1 MDDKCGCAWANSDP
15 EMKKYHDHEWGR
27 PVHDDRL
34 LFEFLILEGA
44 QAGLSW
50 RTVLLK
56 REAYRKAF
64 DNFEPSKVAL
74 YDDRKTKEL
83 MADAGIIRNWRK
95 IEAAVNNA
103 KGVLAIQ
110 KEFGSF
116 DEYVWR
122 FVGGKPISN
131 EYDSWTEMP
140 TESPE
145 SRELSKD
152 LKKRGFG
159 FVGPT
164 IIYSFM
170 QAVGLVNDHVKGC
183 PQHGHKKDGDEA

>member
-1 MDDKCGCAWANSDP
+1 MDDKCGCAWADSDP
-15 EMKKYHDHEWGR
+15 DLKKYHDHEWGR

-50 RTVLLK
+50 RTVLMK

-64 DNFEPSKVAL
+64 DNFEPAKVAQ
-74 YDDRKTKEL
+74 YDDKKTKEL

-103 KGVLAIQ
+103 KGVLEIQ

-131 EYDSWTEMP
+131 EYDSWTEIPM
-140 TESPE
+140 ESPE

-183 PQHGHKKDGDEA
+183 PQHGQEKDGNEA

>member
-1 MDDKCGCAWANSDP
+1 MDDSRGCTWANSDP
-15 EMKKYHDHEWGR
+15 ELKKYHDLEWGR

-34 LFEFLILEGA
+34 LFEFLTLEGA

-50 RTVLLK
+50 KTVLLK

-64 DNFEPSKVAL
+64 DNFEPSKVAQ
-74 YDDRKTKEL
+74 YDDKKAKEL
-83 MADAGIIRNWRK
+83 MANAGIIRNWSK

-103 KGVLAIQ
+103 KGVLQI
-110 KEFGSF
+110 KEEFGSF
-116 DEYVWR
+116 DEYLWD
-122 FVGGKPISN
+122 FVGGKPVMN
-131 EYDSWTEMP
+131 EYETMGEIP

-145 SRELSKD
+145 SKALSKD
-152 LKKRGFG
+152 LKKRGFS

-170 QAVGLVNDHVKGC
+170 QAVGMVNDHVKGC
-183 PQHGHKKDGDEA
+183 PQHGRA

>member
-1 MDDKCGCAWANSDP
+1 MDDNCGCAWANSDP
-15 EMKKYHDHEWGR
+15 EMKKYHDEEWGR

-50 RTVLLK
+50 KTVLLK

-64 DNFEPSKVAL
+64 DNFEPEKVAR
-74 YDDRKTKEL
+74 YDDGKAKEL
-83 MADAGIIRNWRK
+83 MTNAGIIRNWRK

-103 KGVLAIQ
+103 KGVLQIRE
-110 KEFGSF
+110 EFGSF
-116 DEYVWR
+116 DKYVWG
-122 FVGGKPISN
+122 FVGGKPIMNDYRSMS
-131 EYDSWTEMP
+131 DIP
-140 TESPE
+140 TESQE

-152 LKKRGFG
+152 LKQRGFS

-183 PQHGHKKDGDEA
+183 PERQPKG

>member
-1 MDDKCGCAWANSDP
+1 MMADECGCSWASSDP
-15 EMKKYHDHEWGR
+15 EMKKYHDEEWGK

-50 RTVLLK
+50 KTVLLK
-56 REAYRKAF
+56 RDAYRKAF
-64 DNFEPSKVAL
+64 DNFEPEKVAQ
-74 YDDRKTKEL
+74 YDDKKAKEL
-83 MADAGIIRNWRK
+83 MSNAGIIRNWRK

-103 KGVLAIQ
+103 KGVMQIQ

-116 DEYVWR
+116 DRYVWG
-122 FVGGKPISN
+122 FVDGKQIRN
-131 EYDSWTEMP
+131 EYGSMSEIP
-140 TESPE
+140 TESQV
-145 SRELSKD
+145 SKELSKD
-152 LKKRGFG
+152 LKKRGFS

-183 PQHGHKKDGDEA
+183 PQH

>member
-1 MDDKCGCAWANSDP
+1 MDDKCGCAWADSDP
-15 EMKKYHDHEWGR
+15 DLKKYHDHEWGR

-50 RTVLLK
+50 RTVLMK

-64 DNFEPSKVAL
+64 DNFEPAKVAQ
-74 YDDRKTKEL
+74 YDDKKTKEL

-103 KGVLAIQ
+103 KGVLEIQ

-131 EYDSWTEMP
+131 EYDSWTEIP

-183 PQHGHKKDGDEA
+183 PQHGQEKDGNEA

>member
-1 MDDKCGCAWANSDP
+1 MMEDNRGCSWAESDP
-15 EMKKYHDHEWGR
+15 EMKKYHDLEWGR

-64 DNFEPSKVAL
+64 DNFEPTKVAQ
-74 YDDRKTKEL
+74 YDDNKTKEL
-83 MADAGIIRNWRK
+83 MANAGIIRNWRK

-103 KGVLAIQ
+103 KGVLEIQ
-110 KEFGSF
+110 REFGSF
-116 DEYVWR
+116 DNYLWG
-122 FVGGKPISN
+122 FVGGKSISN
-131 EYDSWTEMP
+131 EYESMSEIP
-140 TESPE
+140 TESNE

-152 LKKRGFG
+152 LKKRGFS

-170 QAVGLVNDHVKGC
+170 QAIGLVNDHVKGC
-183 PQHGHKKDGDEA
+183 PQHG

>member
-1 MDDKCGCAWANSDP
+1 MDDKGGCTWANSDP
-15 EMKKYHDHEWGR
+15 VLKKYHDTEWGR

-34 LFEFLILEGA
+34 LFEFLVLEGA

-50 RTVLLK
+50 KTVLLK
-56 REAYRKAF
+56 RDAYRKAF
-64 DNFEPSKVAL
+64 DNFEPSKVAQ
-74 YDDRKTKEL
+74 YDDKKTKEL
-83 MADAGIIRNWRK
+83 MSNAGIIRNWRK

-103 KGVLAIQ
+103 RGVLAIQ

-116 DEYVWR
+116 DKYVWS
-122 FVGGKPISN
+122 FVGGKPIKN
-131 EYDSWTEMP
+131 EYEGMNEIP

-152 LKKRGFG
+152 LKRRGFN

-164 IIYSFM
+164 ICYSFM

-183 PQHGHKKDGDEA
+183 PQHD

>member
-1 MDDKCGCAWANSDP
+1 MDEKCGCAWANGDP
-15 EMKKYHDHEWGR
+15 DLKKYHDQEWGR
-27 PVHDDRL
+27 PVHEDRL

-50 RTVLLK
+50 KTVLQK

-64 DNFEPSKVAL
+64 DNFEPAKVAQ
-74 YDDRKTKEL
+74 YDDKKAKEL
-83 MADAGIIRNWRK
+83 MANAGIIRNWRK
-95 IEAAVNNA
+95 IEAAVKNA
-103 KGVLAIQ
+103 KGVLEIQ
-110 KEFGSF
+110 KEFGCF
-116 DEYVWR
+116 DKYVWG
-122 FVGGKPISN
+122 FVGGEPVKN
-131 EYDSWTEMP
+131 EYKRMGEIP

-152 LKKRGFG
+152 LKRRGFG

-164 IIYSFM
+164 ICYSFM

-183 PQHGHKKDGDEA
+183 PYHDAVDT

>member
-15 EMKKYHDHEWGR
+15 ELKKYHDHEWGQ

-50 RTVLLK
+50 KTILLK
-56 REAYRKAF
+56 RDAYRKAF
-64 DNFEPSKVAL
+64 DNFEPSVVAL
-74 YDDRKTKEL
+74 YDDSKTKEL
-83 MADAGIIRNWRK
+83 MSNAGIIRNWRK

-103 KGVLAIQ
+103 KGVLQIK

-116 DEYVWR
+116 DKYLWN
-122 FVGGKPISN
+122 FVGGKPLQN
-131 EYDSWTEMP
+131 EYESMEGIP
-140 TESPE
+140 TESAE

-152 LKKRGFG
+152 LKRRGFS

-164 IIYSFM
+164 ICYSFM

-183 PQHGHKKDGDEA
+183 PQRGEG

>member
-1 MDDKCGCAWANSDP
+1 MDEHCGCTWANSDP
-15 EMKKYHDHEWGR
+15 EMKKYHDEEWGR

-50 RTVLLK
+50 RTVLAK
-56 REAYRKAF
+56 RDAYRKAF
-64 DNFEPSKVAL
+64 DNFEPEKVAR
-74 YDDRKTKEL
+74 YDDKKTKEL
-83 MADAGIIRNWRK
+83 MANAGIIRNWRK

-103 KGVLAIQ
+103 KGVLQIQ

-116 DEYVWR
+116 DKYVWG
-122 FVGGKPISN
+122 FVGGKPIRN
-131 EYDSWTEMP
+131 EYGGMGEVP
-140 TESPE
+140 TESE
-145 SRELSKD
+145 VSKELSKD

-183 PQHGHKKDGDEA
+183 PRRGT

>member
-1 MDDKCGCAWANSDP
+1 MMEDKCGCAWANIDP
-15 EMKKYHDHEWGR
+15 EMRKYHDQEWGR

-50 RTVLLK
+50 RTVLRK
-56 REAYRKAF
+56 RDSYRKAF
-64 DNFEPSKVAL
+64 DNFEPSKVAK
-74 YDDRKTKEL
+74 YDVDKTKEL
-83 MADAGIIRNWRK
+83 MANPGIIRNWRK

-103 KGVLAIQ
+103 KGVLKIQ
-110 KEFGSF
+110 EEFGSF
-116 DEYVWR
+116 DKYLWD
-122 FVGGKPISN
+122 FVGGRPISN
-131 EYDSWTEMP
+131 EYQSMSEIP

-145 SRELSKD
+145 SKSLSKD

-183 PQHGHKKDGDEA
+183 PQHG

>member
-1 MDDKCGCAWANSDP
+1 MDDKCGCVWANSDP
-15 EMKKYHDHEWGR
+15 ELKKYHDHEWGR

-50 RTVLLK
+50 KTVLLK
-56 REAYRKAF
+56 RDAYRKAF
-64 DNFEPSKVAL
+64 DNFEPAKVAE
-74 YDDRKTKEL
+74 YGDKKTKEL

-95 IEAAVNNA
+95 IESSVNNA
-103 KGVLAIQ
+103 KGVLEIQ

-116 DEYVWR
+116 DKYVWG

-131 EYDSWTEMP
+131 EYESWTEIP

-164 IIYSFM
+164 ICYSFM

-183 PQHGHKKDGDEA
+183 PQHGEAQ